1 MTLKRVLVQKLVFPL
16 SNFQALLVRSIV
28 IEFFKYFVT
37 LVGSS
42 NRLVFDSDTIEFTLI
57 DQFDVLVVSNHSFS
71 TQLKL
76 VPGFLFNHSSISIVV
91 LPLETNFL
99 LLLSQLGISLLLV
112 LLLLLD
118 FLVSLNELL
127 LSNLLLSGL

>member
-16 SNFQALLVRSIV
+16 SDFQALLVRSIV

-76 VPGFLFNHSSISIVV
+76 VPSFLFNHSSIGIVV

-99 LLLSQLGISLLLV
+99 FLLSQLGISLLLV

-127 LSNLLLSGL
+127 FSNLLLSGL